1 MSLRNV
7 PVDSGTARAI
17 LVKGW
22 NEGMITKLLF
32 QQQQQGT
39 FEQYSLCIMLSI
51 NCNMFAVFV
60 MFLMW

>member
-7 PVDSGTARAI
+7 PVDSGTAAT

-22 NEGMITKLLF
+22 HEGMITKLLF
-32 QQQQQGT
+32 QQQQQQGT
-39 FEQYSLCIMLSI
+39 FEQQSLCIMLSI